1 MIGNRYLMELYEI
14 GDEDTSLNQLLE
26 LLKSKDENFI
36 ESLNESIDL
45 DLCTPSEIEYLTKIS
60 AIIDYSLQLIELK
73 VPDWLRDDRLEFDK
87 PYFHSK
93 RISDFDKFKLQ
104 FSSPAP
110 FRARNVYFD
119 LNGLI
124 RV

>member
-1 MIGNRYLMELYEI
+1 MELYEI

-45 DLCTPSEIEYLTKIS
+45 DLCTPNEIEYLTKIS

>member
-45 DLCTPSEIEYLTKIS
+45 DLCTPNEIEYLTKIS

-93 RISDFDKFKLQ
+93 RISDFDKVKLQ

>member
-36 ESLNESIDL
+36 ESLNDSIDL
-45 DLCTPSEIEYLTKIS
+45 NYCNPHEIEYLTKIS
-60 AIIDYSLQLIELK
+60 AIIDYSLQMNDFK